1 MNELNIELLQKLCNN
16 NRVVWSV
23 HASERLQQ
31 RGILRKDVNKAISTG
46 KIIEQYPESYPYP
59 ACLILGLNLNN
70 KYIHVVCGCNGEY
83 IKIITAYYP
92 ASDKFESDG
101 ETRKEQMQ

>member
-1 MNELNIELLQKLCNN
+1 MSELSIDVLRKLCNEN
-16 NRVVWSV
+16 KLIWSV

-31 RGILRKDVNKAISTG
+31 RGITYDDVRCVINQG

-59 ACLILGLNLNN
+59 ACLILGLNANN
-70 KYIHVVCGCNGEY
+70 ILLHVVCGCNGNL

-92 ASDKFESDG
+92 SKDKFD
-101 ETRKEQMQ
+101 KA